1 MNTKLAKKNEP
12 LMTISETTSRPFISN
27 QFLIHLDRIYL
38 ERGGDFLKVMSKAG
52 LPYELLVSEYLMV
65 PFESHNRMLELSET
79 ELGVKP
85 LGLVLATRQS
95 VAHLSP
101 LFDALLRPSTV
112 EGSIVALAENLYR
125 VAEGLD
131 TSLKVDDELAYVEMK
146 TNYSFLSQSSIFH
159 DHAAGLL
166 AQYLRWII
174 GRDFKM
180 KSVSIPHS
188 EPRNLSRFRSFF
200 GCPVSFGDS
209 HIAICFEKSIL
220 QRPVIGKTDDL
231 NREYNEVLD
240 WDRSASLLAQ
250 VRTIIR
256 RDLALGSAN
265 IEYAADALKLSKRTL
280 QRRLADRKTSFH
292 KQLDSVRAGL
302 ARHYIYQKDLD
313 LSEIASRLGYAEQAC
328 FTHAFVRWYAKPPSV
343 WRALLS

>member
-1 MNTKLAKKNEP
+1 MSINFPKHTEVLTNISSTPRRP
-12 LMTISETTSRPFISN
+12 LISN

-38 ERGGDFLKVMSKAG
+38 ERGGDFLKVMSNAG
-52 LPYELLVSEYLMV
+52 LPYELLVSEYMMV
-65 PFESHNRMLELSET
+65 PFENHNRMLELSER
-79 ELGVKP
+79 ELCVEP
-85 LGLVLATRQS
+85 LGLVLATRQT
-95 VAHLSP
+95 VAHLAP
-101 LFDALLRPSTV
+101 LFNVLLNQSNV
-112 EGSIVALAENLYR
+112 EGSIIALAENLSI

-131 TSLKVDDELAYVEMK
+131 MTLKVDDNLAYVEIT
-146 TNYSFLSQSSIFH
+146 TNYSFLSQSSTFD

-188 EPRNLSRFRSFF
+188 EPKNLSRFRSFF

-209 HIAICFEKSIL
+209 HIAICFDKSTL
-220 QRPVIGKTDDL
+220 ERPLVGNTDDL

-256 RDLALGSAN
+256 QDLAFGSAD
-265 IEYAADALKLSKRTL
+265 IEYAAKALKLSKRTL
-280 QRRLADRKTSFH
+280 QRRLAERKTSFH

-302 ARHYIYQKDLD
+302 ARHLIYQRDLD
-313 LSEIASRLGYAEQAC
+313 LAEIASRLGYAEQSS

-343 WRALLS
+343 WRALIR